1 MVKTKTLEECF
12 EEGKLPVPESLRMA
26 MSLAESLRRL
36 HDTGRVHGAITPAR
50 LHLTAAGLE
59 LMPADG
65 APQATPYTAP
75 EVAQGSAPDARS
87 DIFSFGAILFEM
99 LTGRRAFDASTVP
112 LDAAPASGSAA
123 VDRVVG
129 PCISKN
135 PASRP
140 PRMQKVMMEL
150 KLLMVAAR
158 RAEASAAARRQAMD
172 SHALRT
178 EMREMEAR
186 LETQLALRMESH
198 QRSLAELKGS
208 LSDAG
213 TALKVQLAAVRTE
226 VMLARQQAASLVTVS
241 AEQQLDA
248 VASCIMER
256 VDRSFR
262 CMGEN
267 ISAVQ
272 NTLDA
277 LKQHTHQ
284 FEQSVA
290 ADMADVEQS
299 LNMQSAAIESA
310 RTAMSQTDDL
320 VERVVEALESL
331 QTAVLDPTETPIE
344 RVIFAVN

>member
-1 MVKTKTLEECF
+1 MVKTKTLQECF

-36 HDTGRVHGAITPAR
+36 HDTGHVHGAITPAR
-50 LHLTAAGLE
+50 LHVTAAGLE

-65 APQATPYTAP
+65 AAEATPYTAP
-75 EVAQGSAPDARS
+75 EVARGSAPDARA
-87 DIFSFGAILFEM
+87 DIFSFGAILFQM
-99 LTGRRAFDASTVP
+99 LTGRRAFDASTAV
-112 LDAAPASGSAA
+112 LDATPASGSPA

-129 PCISKN
+129 PCIAKN
-135 PASRP
+135 PESRP
-140 PRMQKVMMEL
+140 ARMQRVMMEL

-158 RAEASAAARRQAMD
+158 RAEASAAARRQSTD
-172 SHALRT
+172 SQALRT

-186 LETQLALRMESH
+186 LETRLALRMESH
-198 QRSLAELKGS
+198 EKSVTELKS
-208 LSDAG
+208 SFSDTGA
-213 TALKVQLAAVRTE
+213 ALKLQLAAVRTE
-226 VMLARQQAASLVTVS
+226 VMLARQQAASLVP
-241 AEQQLDA
+241 AEEQLDA

-262 CMGEN
+262 SISEN
-267 ISAVQ
+267 LTAVQ

-284 FEQSVA
+284 FEHSVA
-290 ADMADVEQS
+290 ADMADMEQS
-299 LNMQSAAIESA
+299 VKMQSAAMESA

-331 QTAVLDPTETPIE
+331 QTAVLDPTESPME